1 MPKYEKGHPG
11 GPGRPRGSR
20 NAVNLLLDRLAVE
33 GAETMVKAMIG
44 AAAEGNYAAARLV
57 LNRIW
62 SAPRE
67 RPVEIALPEIRTPAD
82 LVAAHGAIAT
92 AITAQEIT
100 PQDGAALAT
109 VLEAHSRAFELLGQE
124 KRVEALETEVRHLRS
139 KLT

>member
-1 MPKYEKGHPG
+1 MLKYAKGHPG
-11 GPGRPRGSR
+11 GPGCPRGSR

-44 AAAEGNYAAARLV
+44 AAAEGNHAAARLV

-62 SAPRE
+62 LAPRE
-67 RPVEIALPEIRTPAD
+67 RLVEIALPEIRTPAD

-109 VLEAHSRAFELLGQE
+109 VLETPGRAFG
-124 KRVEALETEVRHLRS
+124 T
-139 KLT
+139 